1 MRIITLFV
9 SLLLTLSFLF
19 YYKYA
24 VFAVAN
30 INRFFGSSLPIP
42 QIVLPIGISF
52 FTFQSMSYV
61 IDVYRREIP
70 AQKNPL
76 KLALYV
82 SLFPQL
88 IAGPIVRYVDV
99 YKQIDARSVNLE
111 KFASGVQRFIV
122 GLGKKVLLANIL
134 GETADKIF
142 AMQYGEITAATAWL
156 GAVCY
161 TMQIY
166 FDFSGYS
173 DMAIGLGRMFG
184 FEFLENFRL
193 PYISTSI
200 TEFWRRWHIS
210 LSTWF
215 RDYVYIPLG
224 GNRRGN
230 VYIHLL
236 IVFVLTGFWHGA
248 AWNFLFWGL
257 WHGFFLI
264 LERVVRAKIKMKI
277 SVPSPLKWLYAM
289 LVVLLGW
296 VLFRADSLSQA
307 WLYLR
312 TMFGAAEYG
321 FIPFDTIYY
330 LDNRTLAMLIVAAFV
345 SSPLPQKIAARL
357 GRCAKG
363 QAAILVAQKASL
375 LALLFA
381 SIVFIANSSYNPFIY
396 FRF

>member
-1 MRIITLFV
+1 
-9 SLLLTLSFLF
+9 
-19 YYKYA
+19 
-24 VFAVAN
+24 
-30 INRFFGSSLPIP
+30 
-42 QIVLPIGISF
+42 
-52 FTFQSMSYV
+52 MSYV

-70 AQKNPL
+70 VQKNPL
-76 KLALYV
+76 SLALYV

-88 IAGPIVRYVDV
+88 IAGPIVRYIDV
-99 YKQIDARSVNLE
+99 YKQIAERSVGLE
-111 KFASGVQRFIV
+111 KFASGVQRFII

-142 AMQYGEITAATAWL
+142 AMQYGEITTATAWL
-156 GAVCY
+156 GAICY

-215 RDYVYIPLG
+215 RDYLYIPLG

-230 VYIHLL
+230 VYLHLL
-236 IVFVLTGFWHGA
+236 IVFVLTGLWHGA

-257 WHGFFLI
+257 WHGIFLI
-264 LERVVRAKIKMKI
+264 IERPFRIKKIEI
-277 SVPSPLKWLYAM
+277 NLPTPLKWAYTM
-289 LVVLLGW
+289 LVVILGW
-296 VLFRADSLSQA
+296 VLFRAASLRHA
-307 WLYLR
+307 WRYLR

-330 LDNRTLAMLIVAAFV
+330 LDNRTIAMLLVAAFV
-345 SSPLPQKIAARL
+345 SSALPQKIADYFERRAINQNIRL
-357 GRCAKG
+357 S
-363 QAAILVAQKASL
+363 AQKLSL
-375 LALLFA
+375 LVVLFV
-381 SIVFIANSSYNPFIY
+381 SIVFVVNSSYNPFIY